1 MTDRVRIGVAGGGLM
16 GCGIATQMAVAGHAV
31 RVFETDEAAA
41 GRVPARC
48 AAILDELVAAGA
60 LDEAGAR
67 EVRARI
73 ELTHDVTALSDC
85 GTVFEAIREVL
96 PEKHALY
103 ARLEPVLAPGATLAS
118 TTSGFT
124 PEDLARP
131 LDRPDRFLV
140 AHFWNPPHI
149 VPLVEVLTTA
159 TTRPEVLSGVEA
171 LLRQAGCEPVRLKK
185 AVPGFIGNR
194 LQFAVLREALHL
206 LREGVADAETIDRV
220 MKLSIGKRY
229 AAIGPLEGADV
240 GGLETFLTISRYLMP
255 ELAKTEDV
263 LDVLQA
269 RTDRGERGRASGQ
282 GFYTWDAAREDWLR
296 QVRLRLLGGAQP

>member
-31 RVFETDEAAA
+31 RVCEVDETAAL
-41 GRVPARC
+41 RVPSRC
-48 AAILDELVAAGA
+48 AAILDELMAGRV
-60 LDEAGAR
+60 LDEAAAR
-67 EVRARI
+67 DALARI
-73 ELTHDVTALSDC
+73 QVMRDVEALADAS
-85 GTVFEAIREVL
+85 TVFEAIREVL
-96 PEKHALY
+96 PDKHVLY
-103 ARLEPVLAPGATLAS
+103 ERLEAVLAPEATLAS

-124 PEDLARP
+124 PDDLARH
-131 LDRPDRFLV
+131 LSRPDRFLV
-140 AHFWNPPHI
+140 AHFWNPPHL
-149 VPLVEVLTTA
+149 VPLVEVLLTPA
-159 TTRPEVLSGVEA
+159 TRPAVLEGLEA
-171 LLRQAGCEPVRLKK
+171 LLRGAGCEPVLLKK

-206 LREGVADAETIDRV
+206 LHEGVADAETIDRV

-255 ELAKTEDV
+255 ELAKTEDA
-263 LDVLQA
+263 LDALQA
-269 RTDRGERGRASGQ
+269 HTDRGERGRSSGQ

-296 QVRLRLLGGAQP
+296 QVRLRLLTGGKG

>member
-1 MTDRVRIGVAGGGLM
+1 MSDRVRTGVVGGGLM

-31 RVFETDEAAA
+31 RVCEADEAAA
-41 GRVPARC
+41 ARVPARC

-60 LDEAGAR
+60 LEAAR
-67 EVRARI
+67 VGEVLARI
-73 ELTHDVTALSDC
+73 AVARDLAALADSR
-85 GTVFEAIREVL
+85 TVFEAIREVL
-96 PEKHALY
+96 PDKHALY
-103 ARLEPVLAPGATLAS
+103 GQLEPLLAPDATLAS

-124 PEDLARP
+124 PDELARN
-131 LDRPDRFLV
+131 LARPDRFLV

-149 VPLVEVLTTA
+149 VPLVEVLLTP
-159 TTRPEVLSGVEA
+159 TTRPEVLEGLEA
-171 LLRQAGCEPVRLKK
+171 LLRQAGCEPVLLKK

-255 ELAKTEDV
+255 ELAKTEDA
-263 LDVLQA
+263 LDVLAAHAAQ
-269 RTDRGERGRASGQ
+269 GERGRASGQ

-296 QVRLRLLGGAQP
+296 QVRLRLLAGGKG